1 MGVGM
6 AGDEGRVKE
15 DGKKKREARG
25 QTALGSLKGT
35 EGVGWVS
42 RCPGV
47 PLPEAISSGHHPHRV
62 CPGPKSGSQ
71 QAVSFPFCP
80 QE

>member
-35 EGVGWVS
+35 EEIGRAHV
-42 RCPGV
+42 
-47 PLPEAISSGHHPHRV
+47 
-62 CPGPKSGSQ
+62 
-71 QAVSFPFCP
+71 
-80 QE
+80 